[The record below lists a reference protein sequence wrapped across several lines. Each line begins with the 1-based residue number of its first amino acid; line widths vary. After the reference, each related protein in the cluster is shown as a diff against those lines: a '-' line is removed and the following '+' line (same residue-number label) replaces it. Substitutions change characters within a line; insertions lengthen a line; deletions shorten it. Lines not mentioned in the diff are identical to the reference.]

1 MKTWSKLSE
10 QVLKCAHN
18 VSYGLGSGFLE
29 KVYEKALCVELTR
42 TNVPFQCQRQFV
54 ICYKGQD
61 VGSYV
66 ADIVVDDRLIIEW
79 KALSC
84 FSKEHDAQVMN
95 YLKASG
101 ITVGLL
107 LNFGTSKLGIR
118 RIVWNDDD
126 NNNI

>member
-1 MKTWSKLSE
+1 MDTREKLSE
-10 QVLKCAHN
+10 RVLKCAHN

-29 KVYEKALCVELTR
+29 KVYENALCVELASA
-42 TNVPFQCQRQFV
+42 NIPFRCQQQFV
-54 ICYKGQD
+54 IFYKGKN

-66 ADIVVDDRLIIEW
+66 ADIVVDNRLIIEL

-84 FSKEHDAQVMN
+84 ISKEHDAQIMN

-107 LNFGTSKLGIR
+107 LNFGTSRLGIR
-118 RIVWNDDD
+118 RIVWDYDDQ
-126 NNNI
+126 NNI